1 MLRLIKYVKNYYFS
15 IVLAAVACMGA
26 SASTV
31 MLTDV
36 LKHFVDRDVSN
47 TMWQIFLI
55 LAIGVCSNYLV
66 IYTTGYIGA
75 GLLRDLRADCVQGL
89 MQAAPVHINSYSRGD
104 IMERVESDVEGLAE
118 FIQGYFKDCLYVP
131 IMGLVY
137 AVYLFRMDAVLA
149 SFCLV
154 PLMILVPL
162 NVRYRKPI
170 KLMQFAYNQEMG
182 LTNNRIQEVFDG
194 AATIKAYNLQ
204 ERMEKK
210 YYVALHRLLKIS
222 NDTDRK
228 QYHLEPI
235 SRAIQELPVAIALI
249 LGGFSVLGGK
259 ITLGVLIAYISIL
272 RKLVDPLSMCYQ
284 LVVRTQTAIVAV
296 TRVFEII
303 DMPKERKGESVEEK
317 PQLLTAIKFE
327 SVSFRYGTD
336 EEKVL
341 RNISL
346 EIPQGSHVAFVGRS
360 GSGKSTILKLI
371 ATFLEP
377 DEGRIK
383 LFDRDYK
390 TLCPE
395 QVRQKLAYV
404 SQDDILFP
412 LSVEENVRVGNPGA
426 SKEQIKEAIRKAG
439 CENFADVILA
449 ERGSNLSGGQRQR
462 LAMARAI
469 VKDADIYLF
478 DEPTSALDDET
489 ERIIC
494 CTIEALPKDKTV
506 ITVTHRPSTI
516 QNYDLVYAVENGQII
531 RLEGGEDERT

>member
-162 NVRYRKPI
+162 NVRYMKPI

-228 QYHLEPI
+228 QYHLEPV
-235 SRAIQELPVAIALI
+235 SRAIQELPVALALI
-249 LGGFSVLGGK
+249 LGGFSVLEDR

-284 LVVRTQTAIVAV
+284 LVVRSQTAIVSV

-317 PQLLTAIKFE
+317 PQPLTAIQFE
-327 SVSFRYGTD
+327 KVSFRYGTD

-341 RNISL
+341 RNISF
-346 EIPQGSHVAFVGRS
+346 EIPQGSHAAFVGRS

-395 QVRQKLAYV
+395 QIRQKLAYV

-426 SKEQIKEAIRKAG
+426 SKEQIKEAIQKAG

-494 CTIEALPKDKTV
+494 RTIETLPKDKTV